1 MSHGAPKLC
10 STISLMKP
18 LNGVKVID
26 LTHMLAGPY
35 AGMVLADLG
44 AEVVKVEPL
53 GSGEMTRG
61 LLKNDP
67 NYSFKNFGAYFLT
80 LNRNKKSVSI
90 DLKNKKGLEVFY
102 DLVRS
107 ADVVLNNFSAGVVS
121 KLKIDFENLSS
132 INPKIITC
140 SITGFG
146 ETGPH
151 STRPAYDQIVQ
162 AYSGGM
168 SITGKDSNSPTRAG
182 IPIGDLGSGLYSV
195 IGILSAL
202 YSREKTQKGQHIDL
216 SLLDVQIS
224 LLTYMA
230 TMQTLSGIDPEPI
243 GNAHFVHV
251 PYNSFTTSDG
261 YVVIAVITD
270 EFWQSLKSV
279 VNVGS
284 LDDSKYDSSIDRLKN
299 QAFIENELNKVL
311 STQTSGYWIDKLNKA
326 KVPCAPINKFS
337 DALNDEQVKHRNM
350 IVEVEH
356 PDGGFVK
363 MPGNPVKMSYTNE
376 ESYSS
381 PPHLGTDTREIL
393 KNWSKYEDDKIESL
407 ENEKIIQSID

>member
-1 MSHGAPKLC
+1 
-10 STISLMKP
+10 
-18 LNGVKVID
+18 
-26 LTHMLAGPY
+26 MLAGPY

-168 SITGKDSNSPTRAG
+168 SITGKDAKSPTRAG

-261 YVVIAVITD
+261 FVVIAVITD

-284 LDDSKYDSSIDRLKN
+284 LDDSKFDSSIDRLKN

>member
-1 MSHGAPKLC
+1 
-10 STISLMKP
+10 
-18 LNGVKVID
+18 
-26 LTHMLAGPY
+26 MLAGPY

-168 SITGKDSNSPTRAG
+168 SITGKDAKSPTRAG

-261 YVVIAVITD
+261 FVVIAVITD

-284 LDDSKYDSSIDRLKN
+284 LDDSKFDSSIDRLKN

-311 STQTSGYWIDKLNKA
+311 STQTSDHWIDKLNKA

-381 PPHLGTDTREIL
+381 PPHLGTNTREIL
-393 KNWSKYEDDKIESL
+393 KNWSKYQDDEIESL

>member
-1 MSHGAPKLC
+1 
-10 STISLMKP
+10 MKP

-168 SITGKDSNSPTRAG
+168 SITGKDAKSPTSAG

-261 YVVIAVITD
+261 FVVIAVITD

-279 VNVGS
+279 VKVGT
-284 LDDSKYDSSIDRLKN
+284 LDDSKFDSSIDRLKN
-299 QAFIENELNKVL
+299 QAFIEDELNKIL
-311 STQTSGYWIDKLNKA
+311 STQTSDHWIDKLNKA

-381 PPHLGTDTREIL
+381 PPHLGTNTREIL
-393 KNWSKYEDDKIESL
+393 KNWSKYQDDEIEIL
-407 ENEKIIQSID
+407 EHEKIIQSID

>member
-1 MSHGAPKLC
+1 
-10 STISLMKP
+10 MKP

-67 NYSFKNFGAYFLT
+67 NFSFKNFGAYFLT

-168 SITGKDSNSPTRAG
+168 SITGKDAKSPTRAG

-195 IGILSAL
+195 VGILSAL

-261 YVVIAVITD
+261 FVVIAVITD

-284 LDDSKYDSSIDRLKN
+284 LDDSKFDSSIGRLKN

-311 STQTSGYWIDKLNKA
+311 STQTSDYWIDKLNKA

-381 PPHLGTDTREIL
+381 PPHLGTNTREIL

>member
-1 MSHGAPKLC
+1 
-10 STISLMKP
+10 MKP
-18 LNGVKVID
+18 LDGVKVID

-35 AGMVLADLG
+35 AGMVIADLG

-53 GSGEMTRG
+53 DTGEMTRG

-67 NYSFKNFGAYFLT
+67 DYSFKDFGAYFLT

-90 DLKNKKGLEVFY
+90 DLKTNEGLNVFY
-102 DLVRS
+102 DLVKS

-121 KLKIDFENLSS
+121 KLKIDFEQLSK

-140 SITGFG
+140 SISGFG

-168 SITGKDSNSPTRAG
+168 SITGPDINSPTRAG

-202 YSREKTQKGQHIDL
+202 YSRERTNQGQHVDI

-230 TMQTLSGIDPEPI
+230 TMHTLSGINPEPI

-251 PYNSFTTSDG
+251 PYNSFTTKDG
-261 YVVIAVITD
+261 FVVIAVITD
-270 EFWQSLKSV
+270 AFWHSLKSV
-279 VNVGS
+279 VNVES
-284 LDDSKYDSSIDRLKN
+284 LNDSKFDLSVDRLKN
-299 QAFIENELNKVL
+299 QEFIESELNKIL
-311 STQTSGYWIDKLNKA
+311 STQESKFWIEKLNEA

-337 DALNDEQVKHRNM
+337 EALSDEQVIHRNM
-350 IVEVEH
+350 MVEVSH
-356 PDGGFVK
+356 PDGGSVK

-376 ESYSS
+376 DSFSP
-381 PPHLGTDTREIL
+381 PPHLGTHTREIL
-393 KNWSKYEDDKIESL
+393 QQWSGYDEIKINNL
-407 ENEKIIQSID
+407 IDEKIIQSID

>member
-1 MSHGAPKLC
+1 
-10 STISLMKP
+10 MKP

-168 SITGKDSNSPTRAG
+168 SITGKDAKSPTRAG

-195 IGILSAL
+195 VGILSAL

-261 YVVIAVITD
+261 FVVIAVITD

-279 VNVGS
+279 VKVGT
-284 LDDSKYDSSIDRLKN
+284 LDDSKFDSSIDRLKN
-299 QAFIENELNKVL
+299 QAFIEDELNKIL
-311 STQTSGYWIDKLNKA
+311 STQTSDHWIDKLNKA

-381 PPHLGTDTREIL
+381 PPHLGTNTREIL
-393 KNWSKYEDDKIESL
+393 KNWSKYQDDEIEIL

>member
-1 MSHGAPKLC
+1 
-10 STISLMKP
+10 
-18 LNGVKVID
+18 
-26 LTHMLAGPY
+26 MLAGPY

-168 SITGKDSNSPTRAG
+168 SITGKDAKSPTRAG

-261 YVVIAVITD
+261 FVVIAVITD

-284 LDDSKYDSSIDRLKN
+284 LNDSRFDSSIDRLKN

-311 STQTSGYWIDKLNKA
+311 STQKSDHWIDKLNKA

-393 KNWSKYEDDKIESL
+393 KNWSKYEVDKIKSL

>member
-1 MSHGAPKLC
+1 
-10 STISLMKP
+10 MKP

-107 ADVVLNNFSAGVVS
+107 ADVVLNNFSAGVVT

-168 SITGKDSNSPTRAG
+168 SITGKDAKSPTRAG

-261 YVVIAVITD
+261 FVVIAVITD

-284 LDDSKYDSSIDRLKN
+284 LDDSKFDSSIGRLKN

-311 STQTSGYWIDKLNKA
+311 STQTSDYWIDKLNKA

-381 PPHLGTDTREIL
+381 PPHLGTNTREIL
-393 KNWSKYEDDKIESL
+393 KNWSKYQDDEIESL

>member
-1 MSHGAPKLC
+1 
-10 STISLMKP
+10 MKP
-18 LNGVKVID
+18 LDGVKVID

-35 AGMVLADLG
+35 AGMVIADLG

-53 GSGEMTRG
+53 DTGEMTRG

-67 NYSFKNFGAYFLT
+67 DYSFKDFGAYFLT

-90 DLKNKKGLEVFY
+90 DLKTNEGLNVFY
-102 DLVRS
+102 DLVKS

-121 KLKIDFENLSS
+121 KLKIDFEQLSK

-140 SITGFG
+140 SISGFG

-168 SITGKDSNSPTRAG
+168 SITGPDINSPTRAG

-202 YSREKTQKGQHIDL
+202 YSRERTNQGQHVDI

-230 TMQTLSGIDPEPI
+230 TMHTLSGINPEPI

-251 PYNSFTTSDG
+251 PYNSFTTKDG
-261 YVVIAVITD
+261 FVVIAVITD
-270 EFWQSLKSV
+270 AFWHSLKSV
-279 VNVGS
+279 VNVES
-284 LDDSKYDSSIDRLKN
+284 LNDSKFDLSVDRLKN
-299 QAFIENELNKVL
+299 QEFIENELNKIL
-311 STQTSGYWIDKLNKA
+311 STQESKFWIEKLNEA

-337 DALNDEQVKHRNM
+337 EALSDEQVIHRNM
-350 IVEVEH
+350 MVEVSH
-356 PDGGFVK
+356 PDGGSVK

-376 ESYSS
+376 DSFSP
-381 PPHLGTDTREIL
+381 PPHLGTHTREIL
-393 KNWSKYEDDKIESL
+393 QKWSGYDEIKINNL
-407 ENEKIIQSID
+407 IDEKIIQSID

>member
-1 MSHGAPKLC
+1 
-10 STISLMKP
+10 MKP

-67 NYSFKNFGAYFLT
+67 DYSFKNFGAYFLT

-107 ADVVLNNFSAGVVS
+107 ADIVLNNFSAGVVS
-121 KLKIDFENLSS
+121 KLKIDFENLSA

-168 SITGKDSNSPTRAG
+168 SITGKDAKSPTRAG

-261 YVVIAVITD
+261 FVVIAVITD
-270 EFWQSLKSV
+270 EFWKSLKSV
-279 VNVGS
+279 VNVDS
-284 LDDSKYDSSIDRLKN
+284 LDDPKFDSSIDRLKN
-299 QAFIENELNKVL
+299 QSFIENELNKTL
-311 STQTSGYWIDKLNKA
+311 STQTSDYWIEKLNKA
-326 KVPCAPINKFS
+326 KVPCGPINKFS

-381 PPHLGTDTREIL
+381 PPHLGTNTREIL
-393 KNWSKYEDDKIESL
+393 KNWSKYGEDKIKDL
-407 ENEKIIQSID
+407 EKENIIQSID

>member
-1 MSHGAPKLC
+1 
-10 STISLMKP
+10 MKP

-102 DLVRS
+102 DLVKS

-168 SITGKDSNSPTRAG
+168 SITGKDTKSPTRAG

-261 YVVIAVITD
+261 FVVIAVITD

-279 VNVGS
+279 VNVSS
-284 LDDSKYDSSIDRLKN
+284 LDDSKFDSSIDRLKN

-311 STQTSGYWIDKLNKA
+311 STQTSDHWIDKLNKA

-381 PPHLGTDTREIL
+381 PPHLGTNTREIL
-393 KNWSKYEDDKIESL
+393 KNWSKYQDDEIESL

>member
-1 MSHGAPKLC
+1 
-10 STISLMKP
+10 MKP

-67 NYSFKNFGAYFLT
+67 DYSFKNFGAYFLT

-107 ADVVLNNFSAGVVS
+107 ADIVLNNFSAGVVS
-121 KLKIDFENLSS
+121 KLKIDFENLSA

-168 SITGKDSNSPTRAG
+168 SITGKDAKSPTRAG

-261 YVVIAVITD
+261 FVVIAVITD
-270 EFWQSLKSV
+270 EFWKSLKSV
-279 VNVGS
+279 VNVDS
-284 LDDSKYDSSIDRLKN
+284 LDDPKFDSSIDRLKN
-299 QAFIENELNKVL
+299 QSFIENELNKTL
-311 STQTSGYWIDKLNKA
+311 STQTSDHWIEKLNKA
-326 KVPCAPINKFS
+326 KVPCGPINKFS

-363 MPGNPVKMSYTNE
+363 MPGNPVKMSYTND

-381 PPHLGTDTREIL
+381 PPHLGTNTREIL
-393 KNWSKYEDDKIESL
+393 KNWSKYGEDKIKDL
-407 ENEKIIQSID
+407 EKENIIQSID

>member
-1 MSHGAPKLC
+1 
-10 STISLMKP
+10 MKP

-67 NYSFKNFGAYFLT
+67 DYSFKNFGAYFLT

-107 ADVVLNNFSAGVVS
+107 ADIVLNNFSAGVVS
-121 KLKIDFENLSS
+121 KLKIDFENLSA

-168 SITGKDSNSPTRAG
+168 SITGKDAKSPTRAG

-261 YVVIAVITD
+261 FVVIAVITD
-270 EFWQSLKSV
+270 EFWKSLKSV
-279 VNVGS
+279 VNVDS
-284 LDDSKYDSSIDRLKN
+284 LDDPKFDSSIDRLKN
-299 QAFIENELNKVL
+299 QSFIENELNKAL
-311 STQTSGYWIDKLNKA
+311 STQTSDHWIEKLNKA
-326 KVPCAPINKFS
+326 KVPCGPINKFS

-381 PPHLGTDTREIL
+381 PPHLGTNTREIL
-393 KNWSKYEDDKIESL
+393 KNWSKYGEDIIKDL
-407 ENEKIIQSID
+407 EKENIIQSID